1 MEENKSGV
9 IYILTNPSFPKYV
22 KIGYSDNVNKRL
34 AELNRS
40 ECIPFA
46 FRLYAYYKVENRLS
60 DKKVHELIDKL
71 NPELRSVE
79 NVDGKERK
87 REFYAM
93 PKEQAYSILSSIAAI
108 NNLEENLVL
117 VEPTKEEIEDE
128 EKASDIE
135 STPLNLERFYIN
147 KNEKMIKLHEELF
160 NRFYKKH
167 YDVYEEATPNYIAIR
182 NEKGKNI
189 CEVHILKHKIGINTR
204 VPNDKTLLIG
214 EKVPD
219 TYLWTLNYRVY
230 FDNENDIDTIVAILD
245 DVYEQMK

>member
-1 MEENKSGV
+1 MDDKSKGV

-34 AELNRS
+34 EELNRS

-60 DKKVHELIDKL
+60 DKKVHELIDGL

-79 NVDGKERK
+79 NINGKERK

-93 PKEQAYSILSSIAAI
+93 PKEQAYSILKSIATI
-108 NNLEENLVL
+108 NNLENNLVL

-128 EKASDIE
+128 EEAADIE
-135 STPLNLERFYIN
+135 NTPVDFEHFYMN
-147 KNEKMIKLHEELF
+147 KNEKLIKLHEKLF
-160 NRFYKKH
+160 EKFQNIH
-167 YDVYEEATPNYIAIR
+167 NEIYEEVTPNYIAIR

-189 CEVHILKHKIGINTR
+189 CEVHIYKSKILIITR
-204 VPNDKTLLIG
+204 EPKDESLLIG
-214 EKVPD
+214 EKVPEK
-219 TYLWTLNYRVY
+219 YLWSLNYRVY
-230 FDNENDIDTIVAILD
+230 FDKENDIDKVVEILK
-245 DVYEQMK
+245 DVYEQIK